1 MTAFLVRAE
10 NDFFCNFEIDWPG
23 FCVWSKLTW
32 FLHAGR
38 KALGFSVSI
47 EVDLV
52 FVWVVEIG
60 LISIWGIE
68 LDLISCED
76 RNWLSFFV
84 GVEMTLF
91 QYLDGNQPGL
101 RRGIKINLNV
111 EWRSKLA
118 SFQWWGR
125 ISLVFYVRDRN
136 RIGFSVGIEL
146 DFFFLRGSKSPSAL
160 CAGRRLLGFNSWIEV
175 TLFCSVGIEL
185 DFGFVR
191 WPKIT

>member
-1 MTAFLVRAE
+1 MGIDIDFFVRRVEVDLIVVLGPTINWYPCMHRNWLGFSARIAMTAFLVRAE

-111 EWRSKLA
+111 EWRSKLTW
-118 SFQWWGR
+118 F
-125 ISLVFYVRDRN
+125 
-136 RIGFSVGIEL
+136 
-146 DFFFLRGSKSPSAL
+146 
-160 CAGRRLLGFNSWIEV
+160 
-175 TLFCSVGIEL
+175 
-185 DFGFVR
+185 
-191 WPKIT
+191 